1 MTMKKYT
8 ISSNVS
14 DQFNITESDAQWT
27 IAKGVTVSAG
37 SGFYGINEQGS
48 PSSNAFVINGTVES
62 GAFTGGGMYLAG
74 SGDVVTI
81 ARSGIVRGS
90 FSLSLQGADQTVTN
104 AGLLDG
110 QVLIGAGHHDITNTG
125 TIRTTG
131 IAISWSG
138 DDVAF
143 ANDGTVTGGMAAIQ
157 LTNSTTTVTLGEHS
171 IVSGKDGFERINDAG
186 LASRTVNNGTITGTN
201 QSFTGDDGNE
211 TVINHG
217 KMTGEIRLYG
227 GNDVFD
233 NRGGAFAGKVSGG
246 DGNDVYYV
254 NSQKIVVVE
263 YVNAVDSKDT
273 VNTTVSYAL
282 TSGYDVERLVLLGT
296 RNISGTG
303 DTTDNAIIGNS
314 GGNRLSG
321 MQGADTLTGKGG
333 ADTFVFAAGFGNDI
347 VTDYK
352 DGTDKIDLSSATGI
366 TSFNDLKAHHLHFE
380 NGGAM
385 ISDGS
390 DTFFIDHV
398 TKGTLDKSDF
408 VF

>member
-14 DQFNITESDAQWT
+14 DQFNISESNAQWT

-37 SGFYGINEQGS
+37 DGFYGINEQGAL
-48 PSSNAFVINGTVES
+48 SSNSFVIKGTVES
-62 GAFTGGGMYLAG
+62 DAVTGGGMYLGG

-81 ARSGIVRGS
+81 AGSGVVSGS
-90 FSLSLQGADQTVTN
+90 FSLSLQGAGQTVNN

-125 TIRTTG
+125 TIKTTG

-143 ANDGTVTGGMAAIQ
+143 SNDGTVSGGMIAIQ
-157 LTNSTTTVTLGEHS
+157 LTNSTTTVTLGDNS
-171 IVSGKDGFERINDAG
+171 IVSGKYGIERINDAG
-186 LASRTVNNGTITGTN
+186 LASTTVNNGTITGTN
-201 QSFTGDDGNE
+201 QSFTGDEGNE
-211 TVINHG
+211 TVVNHG
-217 KMTGEIRLYG
+217 KMAGEIRLYG

-233 NRGGAFAGKVSGG
+233 NRDGTFAGKVSGG

-263 YVNAVDSKDT
+263 YTNAVDSKDT

-282 TSGYDVERLVLLGT
+282 TSGYDVEKLVLLGT
-296 RNISGTG
+296 KNINGTG
-303 DTTDNAIIGNS
+303 DATDNTIIGNS
-314 GGNRLSG
+314 GANRLSG

-333 ADTFVFAAGFGNDI
+333 ADTFVFAAGFGHDI

-352 DGTDKIDLSSATGI
+352 DGTDRIDLSGATGI
-366 TSFNDLKAHHLHFE
+366 TSFSDLKAHHLSFE
-380 NGGAM
+380 DGGAM
-385 ISDGS
+385 ISNGS
-390 DTFFIDHV
+390 DSLFIDHV